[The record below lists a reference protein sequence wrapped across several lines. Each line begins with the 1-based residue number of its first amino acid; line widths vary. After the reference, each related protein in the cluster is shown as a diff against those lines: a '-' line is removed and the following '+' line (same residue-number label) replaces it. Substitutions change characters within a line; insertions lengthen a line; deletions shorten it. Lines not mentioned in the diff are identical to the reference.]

1 MKKKIL
7 FLFLIGLVLNIS
19 AQNINPNKNLKYT
32 ITFLEKNPIIDGNIL
47 GEKIWENV
55 TQITDLKQ
63 IKPDYNSL
71 VSEKTSIRV
80 AHTNKVLYVAVICYD
95 KILTKL

>member
-55 TQITDLKQ
+55 KSYRPNKQ
-63 IKPDYNSL
+63 KKKKFHNFFRS
-71 VSEKTSIRV
+71 
-80 AHTNKVLYVAVICYD
+80 
-95 KILTKL
+95 